1 MSKKQSVIILL
12 LFISFLS
19 FSVSKTKAQQDE
31 IETLIKEVSAD
42 TQKGAIFGYTYQMK
56 FSYNR
61 RGRLG
66 TGRRFSR
73 LYEAIIPTRFS
84 MKQTYTHPLLLT
96 YDSERV
102 ITNYDVEFMRNRLV
116 EEIERAEREAEANPN
131 EQPGRKDGGY
141 WTIGFRAGDKGVK
154 IDIIQL
160 LENSNFSNMHKTESG
175 GRKIVSLDF
184 SPKTDTKFDTAISYL
199 GKIEGKIWIDEA
211 DKRIMKIE
219 GFPLGTFATVKELPV
234 GERQAK
240 TVFLFAQTRVAEG
253 FWFPQDVV
261 VDFTKNPEIFDTVK
275 VEFTFDK
282 YKKSTTEVRSSRME
296 SPKEAETVEKAEKPK
311 EDNQKED
318 NQKEDNRQK
327 DQ

>member
-1 MSKKQSVIILL
+1 MSKKQSVIVILL
-12 LFISFLS
+12 LTTFVL
-19 FSVSKTKAQQDE
+19 FSVSNVNAQQDE
-31 IETLIKEVSAD
+31 IESLIKDVSAD

-61 RGRLG
+61 RGKLG
-66 TGRRFSR
+66 TGRKFSR
-73 LYEAIIPTRFS
+73 MYEAIIPNRFS
-84 MKQTYTHPLLLT
+84 LKQTYTHPLLLT
-96 YDSERV
+96 YDSEKV

-116 EEIERAEREAEANPN
+116 EEIERAEREAETNPN
-131 EQPGRKDGGY
+131 AQSDRKDGGY

-160 LENSNFSNMHKTESG
+160 LENSNFSNMYKTESG

-184 SPKTDTKFDTAISYL
+184 SPKTDSTFENTLSYL

-219 GFPLGTFATVKELPV
+219 GFPLGSFATLKELPV
-234 GERQAK
+234 EERIGK

-261 VDFTKNPEIFDTVK
+261 VDFTKHPEIFDTVK

-282 YKKSTTEVRSSRME
+282 YKKSTTEVRSSRMDA
-296 SPKEAETVEKAEKPK
+296 PKEAETVEKAEKPK

-318 NQKEDNRQK
+318 NRQK